1 VAAARSR
8 IKLSDIAGDYQE
20 TTGMK
25 STIDSYAEKLVGW
38 ISARKWIV
46 FPLVMVAPL
55 LATGVNRCF
64 TGQDFFTGIGDY
76 VEICFEMVWLGSIA
90 IYLSS
95 MIGTRTKIIE
105 TLKESEER
113 YHQLFDLAPDP
124 IVVHRQGMIL
134 LANEAAAKSLGLG
147 GTQDLIG
154 KSLLDV
160 IHPDCHAHVTEAIAG
175 ADERGVPPMVEI
187 PFVRLDGRLVHG
199 ETRTAP
205 TVYKGQRALLSVA
218 RDVTERKLVERAL
231 KESEEKYRL
240 VVDNAREG
248 IFIVQD
254 GAIQFMNSRVPWFT
268 KYEEGDFEKKS
279 FIEYVV
285 PEDRTPL
292 IEQHVRRMQGDLAA
306 WCHTFRIS
314 TNTERIRWLDF
325 TSVGVT
331 WNGKPAALCF
341 AADATT
347 KKRAEEDLRESEKRY
362 RELVDNANDAIYVTD
377 ANGFFRIFNPV
388 GLRLTGYSK
397 EEIVHVHYLDLVR
410 PDYKKDVDRFYGIQ
424 FVKKM
429 PSTYYELP
437 IHTKQGETV
446 WIGQHVQLVMDGD
459 KVTGFQAI
467 CRDITER
474 KRAQEDLSRAEEFLR
489 VMVDNLPIAVFAK
502 SAEDHRFI
510 SWNKASENLFG
521 YARGEII
528 GKNDY
533 DFFPKEQ
540 ADFFWEKDKD
550 ALDSGAVI
558 DIPEEPILT
567 KNTGVRILH
576 TRKVPLRGEAGRPHS
591 LLAISEDVTER
602 KKAEEALR
610 GSEKRYRRL
619 FEDAPLMS
627 VITRNEQGTPFISDC
642 NEFFLHSVG
651 CTREEVVGQPLA
663 TFYSPSS
670 QSYLLE
676 GGGYARSLAGEFV
689 IGERELMNRDGRVI
703 PTLLYTATEVDSSG
717 TVTGTRAM
725 FVDITDRKRAENAL
739 RESEERFRAIF
750 ESVPNSVFIK
760 NRSRQYDLV
769 NPAMLE
775 LLALPDSAVL
785 GKTEEQ
791 IFGADMAE
799 QLHDLDQRVL
809 TGDRIEEER
818 KITIAGVPMTFLETR
833 VPLRDS
839 AGRVTGICGI
849 SHNITERKHFQTASN
864 SFRSKNLSKT
874 MRATFEIAEIASGHD
889 SIVLLTGE
897 SGVGKDHL
905 AKYIH
910 AHSKRSKGPY
920 FSINCAAVPV
930 DLAESEL
937 FGHES
942 GAFTGAGRRKRGL
955 IELAEGGT
963 LLLNEIGELSPPI
976 QAKLLTFLDAKTFH
990 RVGGEK
996 AIKVNARII
1005 AATSRDLEEEV
1016 AGGRFRADLFYRLN
1030 VFSIRVPPLRDR
1042 REDIPGLALVLIR
1055 ELAAELRLP
1064 TVPEIE
1070 GADVE
1075 RLCDYTWPGN
1085 VRELRNVLERG
1096 LILSK
1101 RNRVGVDELLGI
1113 AEPPTNQWSWTTAF
1127 PDGKSVDHVA
1137 DELKAALIVEALRRS
1152 KGRRQLAADLL
1163 KISRD
1168 ALKRRIQGLGI
1179 TPRRK
1184 TGKQSIRR
1192 LSPNRN

>member
-1 VAAARSR
+1 
-8 IKLSDIAGDYQE
+8 
-20 TTGMK
+20 MK
-25 STIDSYAEKLVGW
+25 STIDSYPEEFAAW
-38 ISARKWIV
+38 ASARKWIL
-46 FPLVMVAPL
+46 FPLVVVVPL
-55 LATGVNRCF
+55 LATSVNRYF
-64 TGQDFFTGIGDY
+64 TGHDFFTGIGDY

-90 IYLSS
+90 IYLGSV
-95 MIGTRTKIIE
+95 IGARTDIIR
-105 TLKESEER
+105 TLRESEER

-124 IVVHRQGMIL
+124 IVVHREGMIL
-134 LANEAAAKSLGLG
+134 LANDAAAKSLGLDG
-147 GTQDLIG
+147 AQDLIG
-154 KSLLDV
+154 KPLLEF

-175 ADERGVPPMVEI
+175 ADERGVPSMVEI
-187 PFVRLDGRLVHG
+187 PFVRLDGKLVYG

-205 TVYKGQRALLSVA
+205 TVYRGKRALLSVA
-218 RDVTERKLVERAL
+218 RDVTERKLAERAL
-231 KESEEKYRL
+231 RESEEKYRL

-279 FIEYVV
+279 FVEYVV

-292 IEQHVRRMQGDLAA
+292 IEQHVRRMQGDLAP

-314 TNTERIRWLDF
+314 TNTGNIRWLDL

-341 AADATT
+341 AADATQ
-347 KKRAEEDLRESEKRY
+347 RRQAEEALRESEKRY
-362 RELVDNANDAIYVTD
+362 RELVDNANDIIFVTD
-377 ANGFFRIFNPV
+377 ANGFFLIFNPV
-388 GLRLTGYSK
+388 GLRLTGYSE
-397 EEIVHVHYLDLVR
+397 EEIVHAHYLDLVH
-410 PDYKKDVDRFYGIQ
+410 PDHRKKAERFYGIQ
-424 FVKKM
+424 FVKKI
-429 PSTYYELP
+429 PNTYYELP
-437 IHTKQGETV
+437 IHTKEGGTV
-446 WIGQHVQLVMDGD
+446 YVGQHVQLVMEGE

-474 KRAQEDLSRAEEFLR
+474 KRAQEDLSRAEESLR
-489 VMVDNLPIAVFAK
+489 IMVDNLPIAVFAK

-510 SWNKASENLFG
+510 SWNKASEKLFG
-521 YARGEII
+521 YVREEVI

-540 ADFFWEKDKD
+540 ADFFWEKDRE
-550 ALDSGAVI
+550 ALDSGEVI
-558 DIPEEPILT
+558 DIPEERILT

-576 TRKVPLRGEAGRPHS
+576 TRKVPLRGKDGSAHA

-602 KKAEEALR
+602 KMAEEALR
-610 GSEKRYRRL
+610 ESEKRYRRL

-627 VITRNEQGTPFISDC
+627 VITRNEQGIPFISDC
-642 NEFFLHSVG
+642 NEFFLRSIG
-651 CTREEVVGQPLA
+651 YTREEVVGQPLA
-663 TFYSPSS
+663 TFYSPAS
-670 QSYLLE
+670 QFDLLE
-676 GGGYARSLAGEFV
+676 GGGYARALAGEFV
-689 IGERELMNRDGRVI
+689 IGERELVNRDGRLV
-703 PTLLYTATEVDSSG
+703 PTLLYTATEADSSG
-717 TVTGTRAM
+717 GVTGTRAM

-750 ESVPNSVFIK
+750 DSVPNSVFIK
-760 NRSRQYDLV
+760 NRSRRYDLV

-775 LLALPDSAVL
+775 LLALPDSDVL
-785 GKTEEQ
+785 GKTEEE

-799 QLHDLDQRVL
+799 QLRDLDQRVL

-818 KITIAGVPMTFLETR
+818 KVTIAGASMTFLETR

-874 MRATFEIAEIASGHD
+874 MRATFEIAEIASNHD
-889 SIVLLTGE
+889 SIVLITGE

-976 QAKLLTFLDAKTFH
+976 QAKLLTFLDTKTFH
-990 RVGGEK
+990 RVGGER
-996 AIKVNARII
+996 AIKVNARLI

-1016 AGGRFRADLFYRLN
+1016 AGRRFRADLFYRLN
-1030 VFSIRVPPLRDR
+1030 VFSIKVPPLRDR
-1042 REDIPGLALVLIR
+1042 TEDIPDLAMVLIR
-1055 ELAAELRLP
+1055 ELAAELRLS

-1070 GADVE
+1070 ESDVE

-1101 RNRVGVDELLGI
+1101 RNRVRVDDLL
-1113 AEPPTNQWSWTTAF
+1113 AATEPSTNEWSWTTAF
-1127 PDGKSVDHVA
+1127 PEGKSVDHVA
-1137 DELKAALIVEALRRS
+1137 DELKSALIVEALRRC
-1152 KGRRQLAADLL
+1152 KGRRQMAADLL

-1184 TGKQSIRR
+1184 AGKHSIRR
-1192 LSPNRN
+1192 ISPND